1 MISFGKR
8 GLKII
13 VVGAGKVGDTL
24 VNRLAEE
31 GHDLVIIDKNVDR
44 LTELANLCDC
54 MGVIGNGA
62 SHEVLEEAG
71 VSNADLFIAVTE
83 SDELNLLC
91 CTIAK
96 QFNKK
101 LATIARVRNPDYG
114 KEIPYL
120 RSKLSLEMIINPEYE
135 AAVKAASAYGADW
148 ECRWVSCPMPTSGT
162 TSARPTPWAAATL
175 QDRPSHRRPPT
186 MATADCTR
194 CTWASDGI
202 PLQD

>member
-1 MISFGKR
+1 MLMSKR

-54 MGVIGNGA
+54 MGIIGNGA

-71 VSNADLFIAVTE
+71 VSSADLFISVTE

-96 QFNKK
+96 QIE
-101 LATIARVRNPDYG
+101 LI
-114 KEIPYL
+114 
-120 RSKLSLEMIINPEYE
+120 
-135 AAVKAASAYGADW
+135 
-148 ECRWVSCPMPTSGT
+148 
-162 TSARPTPWAAATL
+162 
-175 QDRPSHRRPPT
+175 
-186 MATADCTR
+186 
-194 CTWASDGI
+194 
-202 PLQD
+202 